1 MRAVKLARTSVRY
14 RGSEKSALR
23 EVSVEIDEG
32 DITLLIGRNNAGK
45 STFCRLL
52 NGLVPHSLPAEV
64 DGEVEVLGRDVKR
77 TSVARLSTMVGT
89 VFQEPESQLFCMSAE
104 EEVAF
109 GPENIALP
117 REEIAARVEWALEE
131 VGLAGFNRRAPSSL
145 SGGEKQRLA
154 IAAALSMR
162 PRLLVL
168 DEPTYALDPVGRSD
182 LYELLRSL
190 RRKHRMTIVLAERDA
205 EEVAELCDRVLLLK
219 DGSLLADGKPRD
231 VLSRVE
237 LLETAGVAPPQMV
250 QLSSLLSR
258 AHPGSVNEF
267 LTVVEAELEISRL
280 TDIIQ
285 GRPR

>member
-1 MRAVKLARTSVRY
+1 M
-14 RGSEKSALR
+14 
-23 EVSVEIDEG
+23 EIDEG
-32 DITLLIGRNNAGK
+32 DITLLLGRNNAGK

-52 NGLVPHSLPAEV
+52 SGLVPHSLPAEV
-64 DGEVEVLGRDVKR
+64 EGEVEVLGRTVKR
-77 TSVARLSTMVGT
+77 TSVARLSTMVGS

-131 VGLAGFNRRAPSSL
+131 VGLSGFNKRAPSSL

-182 LYELLRSL
+182 LYDLLLTL
-190 RRKHRMTIVLAERDA
+190 RKKHMMTIVLAERDA
-205 EEVAELCDRVLLLK
+205 EEMTGFCDRIILLK
-219 DGSLLADGKPRD
+219 DGSVLADDKPRN
-231 VLSRVE
+231 VLSQVE
-237 LLETAGVAPPQMV
+237 LLEAAGVAPPQMAE
-250 QLSSLLSR
+250 LSSLMSR
-258 AHPGSVNEF
+258 KYPGLVNEF
-267 LTVVEAELEISRL
+267 MTVDEAELEISRL
-280 TDIIQ
+280 AGNVSG
-285 GRPR
+285 GRP